1 MLEYE
6 ERELR
11 MKEISVIVPIY
22 NVERYLQACLESID
36 NQNFDSYEVILVDD
50 GSTDNSRTIAEGF
63 VTKEPD
69 KFRLVSQV
77 NMGQSAARN
86 NGLKIAEGKYIA
98 YMDSDDAV
106 ASNYLSTLYQAAI
119 KDDADM
125 VFCAFRSVDENGICL
140 NEVRESSFVPGKVY
154 NIKEDKNLLLMEN
167 NVWNKLFK
175 KEIIVENQLF
185 FPDRVWAED
194 LRFTKK
200 YMTYTTK
207 CVYVDEP
214 LYDYYQRGTST
225 LHSMKL
231 ERTAEILTALDDVSD
246 FYKKKNIYDA
256 YKEEIEFIAIQ
267 EIYIYTLVKL
277 IRAGEMGQLK
287 IIRDEFLKR
296 FPEHQKNKY
305 VHQLTKNRKIVY
317 ELMNRKLYLLIKL
330 IFIIKG

>member
-1 MLEYE
+1 
-6 ERELR
+6 

-22 NVERYLQACLESID
+22 NVGRYLEHSLNTIAQ
-36 NQNFDSYEVILVDD
+36 QNFDSYEVILVDD
-50 GSTDNSRTIAEGF
+50 GSTDNSREIAEQF
-63 VTKEPD
+63 VKKFGD
-69 KFRLVSQV
+69 KFRLLSQE

-86 NGLKIAEGKYIA
+86 NGLKIAEGKYIT

-106 ASNYLSTLYQAAI
+106 EPDYLRLMHEAAI
-119 KDDADM
+119 KADADM
-125 VFCAFRSVDENGICL
+125 VFCAFRSVDENGVCL
-140 NEVRESSFVPGKVY
+140 KEVYESNFVPGQVY
-154 NIKEDKNLLLMEN
+154 NIKEDKTLLLMEN

-175 KEIIVENQLF
+175 KEIIEQNHLV

-200 YMTYTTK
+200 YMAYTTR
-207 CVYVDEP
+207 CVYVDVP
-214 LYDYYQRGTST
+214 VYQYYQRSNST

-246 FYKKKNIYDA
+246 FYKQNEIYDL

-287 IIRDEFLKR
+287 VIRDEFLKR
-296 FPEHQKNKY
+296 FPNHQKNKY
-305 VHQLTKNRKIVY
+305 IQQLAKKRRIVY
-317 ELMNRKLYLLIKL
+317 ELMNRRLYGLVKL
-330 IFIIKG
+330 IFMIKG